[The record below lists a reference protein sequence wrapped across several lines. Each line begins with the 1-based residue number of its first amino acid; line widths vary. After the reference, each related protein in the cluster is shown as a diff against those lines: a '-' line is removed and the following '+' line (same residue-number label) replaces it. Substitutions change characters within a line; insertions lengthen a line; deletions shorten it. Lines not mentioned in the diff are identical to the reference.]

1 MKPTQSL
8 IMIILT
14 LALTSMFIVGCA
26 PKQTTY
32 GKPIPNDA
40 KVTKVSEI
48 LANIEKYS
56 KEVSVIEGVIGSMCP
71 AGGYFFL
78 QDESG
83 QIFVYNHP
91 TNIYISAKP
100 GTKVKVMGKVWSTK
114 QGIMYVGDGVS
125 Y

>member
-1 MKPTQSL
+1 MKPTQKL
-8 IMIILT
+8 ILIILVLT
-14 LALTSMFIVGCA
+14 LTIIFIVGCA

-32 GKPIPNDA
+32 GKPIPTDA
-40 KVTKVSEI
+40 KITKVSAV

-56 KEVSVIEGVIGSMCP
+56 KEESVIEGVIGSMCP

-78 QDESG
+78 QDETG

-114 QGIMYVGDGVS
+114 QGIMFVGDGVS